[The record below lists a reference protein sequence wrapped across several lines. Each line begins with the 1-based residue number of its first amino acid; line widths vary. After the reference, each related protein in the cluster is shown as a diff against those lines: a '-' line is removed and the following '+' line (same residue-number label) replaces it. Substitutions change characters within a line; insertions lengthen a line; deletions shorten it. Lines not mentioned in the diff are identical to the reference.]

1 MSQAPSNPPES
12 APPGPPHH
20 QVLLAGIRWP
30 SAFEFTYLFRG
41 FRLAMDPN
49 KLIIALLAIVA
60 IYTGGRFF
68 DALWGPRVY
77 KDEIESFQ
85 DLRAA
90 EYLQQRDEK
99 KDDQKREFDSRL
111 ADAVRDSNLSLTT
124 QETDSLRDNPRSAE
138 RVLRHAYIEQFQKAT
153 AGETPKERADEAERL
168 KGKMFALE
176 DTVGSGIFD
185 SFMTYE
191 IRQFDSLIE
200 NTLTFVRISP
210 MHTGAGGDQNQA
222 ISGGLFSN
230 NPDRIW
236 RSDTVLGCI
245 ANMTITAPRWLVT
258 GTEPMQWHPAE
269 ADAGTWSG
277 WAQTWFFHR
286 IPYLLTLFVLLAFW
300 LVIMAFSGGMLCRL
314 SALEFAGS
322 EELGVGQIMKFV
334 RKKLAAFITAPLL
347 PLMIIV
353 VLGAMLSLGGLVG
366 SVPYIGEILLGI
378 FFCVFLAGAVIMML
392 VMLGVIGGFNLMY
405 PTIAVEGSDAFDAC
419 SRSWAYV
426 YGAPWRLILYTVISL
441 VYGIITLLFVSFA
454 AYLVL
459 SLTHTFV
466 GLGTDLFG
474 ITHGH
479 FNGLPKLETL
489 WPSPKLNQLHQ
500 PINWWA
506 MNWSE
511 WLGSVFLHF
520 WVFIVITLVGAY
532 AMSLHYSIHT
542 ILYFLLRRAVEGQSI
557 NDVYREEEAG
567 EAAAPVSAPAAPSA

>member
-1 MSQAPSNPPES
+1 
-12 APPGPPHH
+12 
-20 QVLLAGIRWP
+20 VLVAGIRWP

-41 FRLAMDPN
+41 FRMAMDPN
-49 KLIIALLAIVA
+49 KLVIALLAIVA

-68 DALWGPRVY
+68 DGVWGPRVY

-85 DLRAA
+85 EQRAS

-99 KDDQKREFDSRL
+99 TDDQKRDLAGRLSDAAAHDS
-111 ADAVRDSNLSLTT
+111 SIQLS
-124 QETDSLRDNPRSAE
+124 QEQVDSLSDSPRSAE
-138 RVLRHAYIEQFQKAT
+138 RILRHAYIRDFQKNT
-153 AGETPKERADEAERL
+153 EGKTTRERADAAEQL
-168 KGKMFALE
+168 KSTMLDMHEK
-176 DTVGSGIFD
+176 VGTGIFD

-191 IRQFDSLIE
+191 IQQFDSLIE
-200 NTLTFVRISP
+200 NTLTFVRITP
-210 MHTGAGGDQNQA
+210 MHTDGGSGDQNQA

-236 RSDTVLGCI
+236 RSDTVLGCV
-245 ANMTITAPRWLVT
+245 ANMTITAPRWLIT
-258 GTEPMQWHPAE
+258 GTEPMQWHPPE
-269 ADAGTWSG
+269 ADAGTWKG
-277 WAQTWFFHR
+277 WSQVWFFHR
-286 IPYLLTLFVLLAFW
+286 LPYLATLFVLLAFW
-300 LVIMAFSGGMLCRL
+300 LVVMAFSGAMLCRL
-314 SALEFAGS
+314 SALQFAGS
-322 EELGVGQIMKFV
+322 EDLGIGQIFKFA
-334 RKKLAAFITAPLL
+334 RAKLPAFITAPLL
-347 PLMIIV
+347 PLLIIV
-353 VLGAMLSLGGLVG
+353 VLGAMLSLGGVVG
-366 SVPYIGEILLGI
+366 SIPYVGEILLGI
-378 FFCVFLAGAVIMML
+378 FFCLFLAGAFIMTL
-392 VMLGVIGGFNLMY
+392 VLLGVIGGFNLMY

-441 VYGIITLLFVSFA
+441 VYGIIPLLFVSFA

-459 SLTHTFV
+459 ALSHTFV
-466 GLGTDLFG
+466 GFGTDLFG
-474 ITHGH
+474 AAHGH

-532 AMSLHYSIHT
+532 GVSLHYSIHT

-557 NDVYREEEAG
+557 NDVYKEEEAG
-567 EAAAPVSAPAAPSA
+567 DATGVIPTSAAG